1 MCLNPPQIQRE
12 GRFLSF
18 LCSISFPLHVKLKV
32 LVGVQE
38 CKPGDSMA
46 AEEIMGCEEGK
57 NLTS

>member
-12 GRFLSF
+12 RRFLSF
-18 LCSISFPLHVKLKV
+18 LCSLSLFMSNLKV
-32 LVGVQE
+32 LLGVQE
-38 CKPGDSMA
+38 CKLGDSMA